1 MGKVVVN
8 VHKLLSR
15 ANQDVLQ
22 AFTIAGD
29 GDLGQVSWCAAHASA
44 PPHMRNGLG
53 QNPPPPRASN

>member
-22 AFTIAGD
+22 AFTIAGE
-29 GDLGQVSWCAAHASA
+29 GDLGQV
-44 PPHMRNGLG
+44 
-53 QNPPPPRASN
+53 PPRLWPHAPCHTRKAAWARPHLPPA